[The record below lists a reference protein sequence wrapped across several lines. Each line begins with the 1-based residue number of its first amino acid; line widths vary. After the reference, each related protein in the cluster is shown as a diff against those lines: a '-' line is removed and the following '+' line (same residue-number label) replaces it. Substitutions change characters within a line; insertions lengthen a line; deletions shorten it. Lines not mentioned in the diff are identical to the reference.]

1 MNEINLLKARM
12 GLMTTKLRIELTLD
26 EIKQKRPEAQSYID
40 GMTSGIKEI
49 IYGLHIFNEMEKE
62 LRIARQRNRDME
74 IKLLQVLYEKKQ
86 EQEEKE
92 LESKIKQAGL

>member
-26 EIKQKRPEAQSYID
+26 EIKAKRPEAQTYID
-40 GMTSGIKEI
+40 GMTKGIEEI

-74 IKLLQVLYEKKQ
+74 IKLLQVLYERKQ

-92 LESKIKQAGL
+92 LESKIKQAGM

>member
-26 EIKQKRPEAQSYID
+26 EIKKKRPEAKSYID
-40 GMTSGIKEI
+40 GMTSGIEEI

-62 LRIARQRNRDME
+62 LRIARQRNLDME
-74 IKLLQVLYEKKQ
+74 IKLLQVLYERKE

-92 LESKIKQAGL
+92 LQSKIKHAGM